1 MQLTS
6 LQRQL
11 EAVYDL
17 DCGHRV
23 EDFLLTDRATAKAIG
38 GCAALSGTPE
48 ALLVRQDGEH
58 LDISLYLDEALLG
71 RLSRFDP
78 SAGVDTPFIND
89 LCVAV
94 EGVSHFLYLIWN
106 AGYQRPVT
114 QLELELQ
121 AEVDKFVTWVLLI
134 DEGESRGLGD
144 GVHHALFGRYRLRED
159 LTEDQRTRYRRAN
172 ELASRYC
179 RSLLG
184 SLSGRPRGRVLTELR
199 RFYRMTQRGKIRH
212 IQATSGPRH

>member
-17 DCGHRV
+17 DCSHRV
-23 EDFLLTDRATAKAIG
+23 EDFLLTDRATAQALG
-38 GCAALSGTPE
+38 GAAALRGARE
-48 ALLVRQDGEH
+48 ALLVRQDGDH
-58 LDISLYLDEALLG
+58 LDISLYLDQGLVA
-71 RLSRFDP
+71 RLSKFEP
-78 SAGVDTPFIND
+78 AAGIDTARLND

-121 AEVDKFVTWVLLI
+121 AEVDKFVTWALLI
-134 DEGESRGLGD
+134 NAGAGPALGD
-144 GVHHALFGRYRLRED
+144 TVHDLLFRRYRLRED
-159 LTEDQRTRYRRAN
+159 LTEDQRARYRRAN
-172 ELASRYC
+172 ELAARYC

-184 SLSGRPRGRVLTELR
+184 ALSRRPQGTLLAELR
-199 RFYRMTQRGKIRH
+199 RFYRMTHRGKIRH
-212 IQATSGPRH
+212 IQANRGPGH